1 MAPSP
6 KVTDGQSRLGAR
18 PPPLGVP
25 LLALALTP
33 PLLDPYPP
41 RRAVD
46 DDGVEDDNED
56 EGSLSAARVVTRA
69 RPTAADDANAV
80 AMPT

>member
-46 DDGVEDDNED
+46 DDDVEDDD
-56 EGSLSAARVVTRA
+56 EGSLSAARVVTRVH
-69 RPTAADDANAV
+69 PTAADDANAV

>member
-1 MAPSP
+1 
-6 KVTDGQSRLGAR
+6 
-18 PPPLGVP
+18 
-25 LLALALTP
+25 
-33 PLLDPYPP
+33 
-41 RRAVD
+41 VD
-46 DDGVEDDNED
+46 DDGVEDDN